1 MSSPRGGGAG
11 SSPVVR
17 TARGPTLFTSRPLDA
32 GRPRCVLSAPTHL
45 SHDDACGG
53 RGPRTSWTLPPAA
66 ATPVRSRSGGRRS
79 IDRAPVGSYT
89 NGGGRDLT
97 DLAFSTPTTTA
108 TTREIVL
115 VVVVVFFLYFFTFS
129 HVTSHFTLTVSLSS
143 LSPKSPNSST
153 TLSLP
158 LQYSCSC

>member
-115 VVVVVFFLYFFTFS
+115 VVVVFFLYFFTFS